1 MLATTVATRRT
12 GGEGPVGMSGGGG
25 LSTRSVAVL
34 PTPLPYRPLAYAGG
48 AVTWVP
54 HIASARLLAV
64 GLRCG
69 CCCVFP

>member
-12 GGEGPVGMSGGGG
+12 GGEGPVGMSGGGTCPR
-25 LSTRSVAVL
+25 LALAPDS
-34 PTPLPYRPLAYAGG
+34 PLPYRSLAYAGG

-64 GLRCG
+64 GR
-69 CCCVFP
+69 V